1 MSEAETLRAGITIA
15 ITYLRAGGLVN
26 AGLALRALEEV
37 KATPRDVPR
46 EVTAPGY
53 PVEQMG

>member
-1 MSEAETLRAGITIA
+1 MSETETLRAGINIA

-37 KATPRDVPR
+37 RATPRDVPPDAR
-46 EVTAPGY
+46 EVTGLDY
-53 PVEQMG
+53 RGG